1 MSVERINFFGKCLK
15 DFSGKIILGTKWLRK
30 IDWDFSSKERGITT
44 TVRKS
49 GRPNLSM
56 PLTSG
61 SRRSETLLSL
71 LNSAN

>member
-15 DFSGKIILGTKWLRK
+15 DFGRIILGEKWLRK

-61 SRRSETLLSL
+61 SERPETLLSL